1 MSSPACTLSP
11 VSLCCQEWLKLQNFW
26 LWGRVRSTVLFY
38 SAAKKARFYPAPDG
52 ALDFYASHGGVLVR
66 SAPLVGIFT
75 FFPAS
80 ARRNQ
85 FLSATPKTD
94 GGTPRRSRRRRG
106 ERRGRWGSAAATGV
120 GCHAL
125 GGDAAALFG
134 GCFGEHAGDC
144 DDDEDEEMEGED
156 CYFSKFKF
164 TNCAPKNKP
173 ARRKR
178 PFLFDRR
185 RISPLGRPS
194 RRLHF
199 FR

>member
-94 GGTPRRSRRRRG
+94 GGTPRRRRRRG
-106 ERRGRWGSAAATGV
+106 GKRGGRWGERCGR
-120 GCHAL
+120 GL
-125 GGDAAALFG
+125 W
-134 GCFGEHAGDC
+134 
-144 DDDEDEEMEGED
+144 
-156 CYFSKFKF
+156 
-164 TNCAPKNKP
+164 AP
-173 ARRKR
+173 R
-178 PFLFDRR
+178 
-185 RISPLGRPS
+185 LGRGCS
-194 RRLHF
+194 RALRRVLRGACRTVMMTMTKRWRGNICVFPNSRFQIAYLRL
-199 FR
+199 